1 MAGDRLSWA
10 RPATLPYIREFTE
23 SWGGSKTKESDRQR
37 YAPGGDSGGR
47 AEHGARRSRAGA
59 HAAWNGKGAD
69 ERAESRR
76 SAHRGSAV
84 GKRWIVHT
92 ISRLV
97 HTLWTTHTRASL
109 TTPIHIRYGPEVR
122 RVGRP
127 RRSYSDPDAACISAS
142 HAAADRANLR
152 TALSRVFATHART
165 SFPQSHPHAAHH
177 RRTPRGINSPS
188 PPSSGRAFRASP
200 PSRPCE
206 RGARHCSSRPPA

>member
-1 MAGDRLSWA
+1 MDAEARRGRAPESRTAGVRDR
-10 RPATLPYIREFTE
+10 RTE
-23 SWGGSKTKESDRQR
+23 S
-37 YAPGGDSGGR
+37 
-47 AEHGARRSRAGA
+47 
-59 HAAWNGKGAD
+59 GAD

-109 TTPIHIRYGPEVR
+109 TTPIHIRYGQNVR

-142 HAAADRANLR
+142 HVAADRANLR

-188 PPSSGRAFRASP
+188 PPSSGRACRASP